1 MKNEKTKRR
10 MALIRST
17 SLLLILVFL
26 LTYATFSW
34 IKREWSPKI
43 VQDNISIHTSGALVF
58 KFSHTG
64 ENITTSAT
72 VNEIL
77 GQSSFALK
85 PVSSSSGMVGE
96 FFNIEYGE
104 VAGNETFYHLD
115 YRSEGYGSEM
125 TLGTAKGYV
134 VLNFKLQ
141 LLQADENDTAV
152 RYIYINPESYIR
164 SSEGSLADVASAI
177 RVSIHCPRGGLTTPV
192 IIGTDE
198 AAGKH
203 CEGVA
208 NTKDADQKFIAHG
221 EKLFDVFNAEDPYCE
236 KGLSVRN
243 PDADTG
249 EELLETQDV
258 HRISEFN
265 GGDDHSNFDK
275 SKILFQMVPGTDMDV
290 TVCIWLEGEDPLC
303 NDSVTDNKLD
313 LRIQFSA
320 YVEPEATEAE

>member
-1 MKNEKTKRR
+1 M
-10 MALIRST
+10 

-26 LTYATFSW
+26 LAYASFSW

-43 VQDNISIHTSGALVF
+43 YQDNISIHTSGALVF
-58 KFSHTG
+58 KFDHTG

-77 GQSSFALK
+77 GQNNFALK
-85 PVSSSSGMVGE
+85 PVSSCSGMVGE

-104 VAGNETFYHLD
+104 AAGNETFYHLN
-115 YRSEGYGSEM
+115 YRTEGYGSEM
-125 TLGTAKGYV
+125 TMGTAKGYV

-164 SSEGSLADVASAI
+164 SSDDSMADVASAV
-177 RVSIHCPRGGLTTPV
+177 RVSIYCPRGGMTTP
-192 IIGTDE
+192 IIVGTNE
-198 AAGKH
+198 ADDKH
-203 CEGVA
+203 CVGVTNA
-208 NTKDADQKFIAHG
+208 RDESNENIFVADG
-221 EKLFDVFNAEDPYCE
+221 EKLFDAFDPSNPY
-236 KGLSVRN
+236 GDTSIRN

-249 EELLETQDV
+249 EELLLTQDV
-258 HRISEFN
+258 HRLSDYN

-275 SKILFQMVPGTDMDV
+275 SKILFEMVPGTDMDV

-303 NDSVTDNKLD
+303 NDQVTDNKLD

-320 YVEPEATEAE
+320 YVDPAAVS